1 MSEEFQD
8 KAKQYRE
15 MGKTAFIIGYTGE
28 CGKELVKALSK
39 NRIFNKVVLIGRR
52 KVDLTPDP
60 GPEFVR
66 DFVYRKVIDYDKL
79 EEYTEAFQGA
89 QVGYC
94 CLGTT
99 RGKAGKEGFIK
110 VDRDYVLKSAEIAKS
125 TGCQHFSVVT
135 ASSANKDSMF
145 LYVKTKGEV
154 EHSLK
159 QMAFD
164 KLSIFKPAMLLCERS
179 ERRIMEK
186 VALTFMK
193 PWICMFPTA
202 GSVPTSYV
210 GTAMVVDTVT
220 PSEGNLRIYNNEQI
234 HSVFKQNEQKK

>member
-8 KAKQYRE
+8 RAKQYRE
-15 MGKTAFIIGYTGE
+15 MGKTAFILGYTGE
-28 CGKELVKALSK
+28 CGKELVKSLSK
-39 NRIFNKVVLIGRR
+39 NKIFNKVVLIGRR

-60 GPEFVR
+60 GPAFEQKVV
-66 DFVYRKVIDYDKL
+66 DFDKL

-99 RGKAGKEGFIK
+99 KGKAGKRGFIK

-125 TGCQHFSVVT
+125 TGCQHFSVIT
-135 ASSANKDSMF
+135 ASTANKDSML
-145 LYVKTKGEV
+145 LYVKIKGEV
-154 EHSLK
+154 EHSLT

-164 KLSIFKPAMLLCERS
+164 KLSIFKPAGLLCDRT

-193 PWICMFPTA
+193 PWIYFFPTI

-210 GTAMVVDTVT
+210 GTAMVIDTVT
-220 PSEGNLRIYNNEQI
+220 PGEENPRIYNNAQI
-234 HSVFKQNEQKK
+234 HSLCQQNK